1 LFVDV
6 MRKSVVGFVCVL
18 LLGAPVLAC
27 LAPDEPLS
35 PAEKECCK
43 EMADECGR
51 ADMPASHSC
60 CKPVVRPQHALISK
74 TDFFAALHPAV
85 VFELPS
91 GHVAAANPP
100 SAPWFLLADVHGPP
114 ESPSTLL
121 SVLRI

>member
-1 LFVDV
+1 MFVGV
-6 MRKSVVGFVCVL
+6 IRKIVAALACVL

-27 LAPDEPLS
+27 LAPGEPLS

-43 EMADECGR
+43 EMAGECGR
-51 ADMPASHSC
+51 ADMPTSHSC

-100 SAPWFLLADVHGPP
+100 SAPWFLLADLHGPP
-114 ESPSTLL
+114 ESLSALL
-121 SVLRI
+121 PVLRI